1 MERENGNKAL
11 RVLSMYQKLMNNQI
25 VNKAE
30 EAAAY
35 GVNSRTIQRDI
46 DDIRGFLETTDSA
59 GISKQIVYDQKERG
73 YRLEE
78 VYDENLTAGEA
89 LAVCKILIDSRA
101 FPKDK
106 MKKLIY
112 QIVGSSVPEPE
123 QKHIYELVNNEL
135 FHYIEPRHKTDCSE
149 MLWQIGEAVRT
160 NHYIEIEYQRTKD
173 KSIVTRRLRPAAI
186 MFSEYYFYLTAF
198 IDDEVLCQYFDVSN
212 DTFPTIYRIDRIK
225 KLIVLDE
232 QIMQLNQRYK
242 DNWNVAS
249 MAEYCKLS
257 VGYFSHIFKKRIGV
271 APMRYLNELRVEKAK
286 ELIATNAMK
295 LSDIASMVG
304 FSNPLYFSRVFN
316 KKTAGIPPK
325 EFQQSLLTSNTPKWW
340 PDK

>member
-1 MERENGNKAL
+1 MEKENGNKAL
-11 RVLSMYQKLMNNQI
+11 RILNIYQKLMNNQT
-25 VNKAE
+25 VNKSE

-35 GVNSRTIQRDI
+35 GVNSKTIQRDI
-46 DDIRGFLETTDSA
+46 DDI
-59 GISKQIVYDQKERG
+59 
-73 YRLEE
+73 
-78 VYDENLTAGEA
+78 LTAGEA

-135 FHYIEPRHKTDCSE
+135 FHYIEFRHKTDCSE

-186 MFSEYYFYLTAF
+186 IFFEYYFYLTAF

-212 DTFPTIYRIDRIK
+212 DTCRAY
-225 KLIVLDE
+225 
-232 QIMQLNQRYK
+232 M
-242 DNWNVAS
+242 
-249 MAEYCKLS
+249 
-257 VGYFSHIFKKRIGV
+257 G
-271 APMRYLNELRVEKAK
+271 
-286 ELIATNAMK
+286 
-295 LSDIASMVG
+295 
-304 FSNPLYFSRVFN
+304 
-316 KKTAGIPPK
+316 
-325 EFQQSLLTSNTPKWW
+325 
-340 PDK
+340 

>member
-35 GVNSRTIQRDI
+35 GVNSRTIQRNI

-89 LAVCKILIDSRA
+89 LDVCKILIDSRA

-135 FHYIEPRHKTDCSE
+135 FHYTLSPDIRQTARKCYGRSVRQCIQTTILRLSISGQKTSLLSPADSDLRLSCFPNIIFTLSPRRYSARVSICGSK
-149 MLWQIGEAVRT
+149 AR
-160 NHYIEIEYQRTKD
+160 EIE
-173 KSIVTRRLRPAAI
+173 
-186 MFSEYYFYLTAF
+186 
-198 IDDEVLCQYFDVSN
+198 
-212 DTFPTIYRIDRIK
+212 
-225 KLIVLDE
+225 
-232 QIMQLNQRYK
+232 
-242 DNWNVAS
+242 
-249 MAEYCKLS
+249 
-257 VGYFSHIFKKRIGV
+257 
-271 APMRYLNELRVEKAK
+271 
-286 ELIATNAMK
+286 
-295 LSDIASMVG
+295 
-304 FSNPLYFSRVFN
+304 
-316 KKTAGIPPK
+316 
-325 EFQQSLLTSNTPKWW
+325 
-340 PDK
+340 

>member
-35 GVNSRTIQRDI
+35 GVNSRTIQRNI

-89 LAVCKILIDSRA
+89 LDVCKILIDSRA

-135 FHYIEPRHKTDCSE
+135 FHYIEPRHKTDCQNPDNFSVVVE
-149 MLWQIGEAVRT
+149 QLTEPLLVCIPHVYPE
-160 NHYIEIEYQRTKD
+160 NKYQNP
-173 KSIVTRRLRPAAI
+173 S
-186 MFSEYYFYLTAF
+186 FSFPSASSVHTA
-198 IDDEVLCQYFDVSN
+198 L
-212 DTFPTIYRIDRIK
+212 
-225 KLIVLDE
+225 
-232 QIMQLNQRYK
+232 
-242 DNWNVAS
+242 
-249 MAEYCKLS
+249 
-257 VGYFSHIFKKRIGV
+257 
-271 APMRYLNELRVEKAK
+271 
-286 ELIATNAMK
+286 
-295 LSDIASMVG
+295 
-304 FSNPLYFSRVFN
+304 
-316 KKTAGIPPK
+316 
-325 EFQQSLLTSNTPKWW
+325 
-340 PDK
+340 

>member
-1 MERENGNKAL
+1 MWYNSNSKAGKEGRMEKENGNKAL
-11 RVLSMYQKLMNNQI
+11 RILNIYQKLMNNQT
-25 VNKAE
+25 VNKSE

-35 GVNSRTIQRDI
+35 GVNSKTIQRDI
-46 DDIRGFLETTDSA
+46 DDI
-59 GISKQIVYDQKERG
+59 
-73 YRLEE
+73 
-78 VYDENLTAGEA
+78 LTAGEA

-135 FHYIEPRHKTDCSE
+135 FHYIELRHKTDCSE

-173 KSIVTRRLRPAAI
+173 KSIVNRRLRPAAI

-212 DTFPTIYRIDRIK
+212 DTCRAY
-225 KLIVLDE
+225 
-232 QIMQLNQRYK
+232 M
-242 DNWNVAS
+242 
-249 MAEYCKLS
+249 
-257 VGYFSHIFKKRIGV
+257 G
-271 APMRYLNELRVEKAK
+271 
-286 ELIATNAMK
+286 
-295 LSDIASMVG
+295 
-304 FSNPLYFSRVFN
+304 
-316 KKTAGIPPK
+316 
-325 EFQQSLLTSNTPKWW
+325 
-340 PDK
+340 

>member
-35 GVNSRTIQRDI
+35 GVNSRTIQRNI

-89 LAVCKILIDSRA
+89 LDVCKILIDSRA

-112 QIVGSSVPEPE
+112 QIVVAVFRSRNKSISMNWSIMNCFITLSPDIRQTARKCYGRSVRQCIQTTILRLSISGQKTSLLSPADSDLRLSCFPNIIFTLSPRRYSARVSICGS
-123 QKHIYELVNNEL
+123 KA
-135 FHYIEPRHKTDCSE
+135 R
-149 MLWQIGEAVRT
+149 
-160 NHYIEIEYQRTKD
+160 EIE
-173 KSIVTRRLRPAAI
+173 
-186 MFSEYYFYLTAF
+186 
-198 IDDEVLCQYFDVSN
+198 
-212 DTFPTIYRIDRIK
+212 
-225 KLIVLDE
+225 
-232 QIMQLNQRYK
+232 
-242 DNWNVAS
+242 
-249 MAEYCKLS
+249 
-257 VGYFSHIFKKRIGV
+257 
-271 APMRYLNELRVEKAK
+271 
-286 ELIATNAMK
+286 
-295 LSDIASMVG
+295 
-304 FSNPLYFSRVFN
+304 
-316 KKTAGIPPK
+316 
-325 EFQQSLLTSNTPKWW
+325 
-340 PDK
+340 

>member
-35 GVNSRTIQRDI
+35 GVNSRTIQRNI

-89 LAVCKILIDSRA
+89 LDVCKILIDSRA

-123 QKHIYELVNNEL
+123 QKHILNWSIMNCFITLSPDIRQTARKCYGRSVRQCIQTTILRLSISGQKTSLLSPADSDLRLSCFPNIIFTL
-135 FHYIEPRHKTDCSE
+135 SPRRYSARVSICGSK
-149 MLWQIGEAVRT
+149 AR
-160 NHYIEIEYQRTKD
+160 EIE
-173 KSIVTRRLRPAAI
+173 
-186 MFSEYYFYLTAF
+186 
-198 IDDEVLCQYFDVSN
+198 
-212 DTFPTIYRIDRIK
+212 
-225 KLIVLDE
+225 
-232 QIMQLNQRYK
+232 
-242 DNWNVAS
+242 
-249 MAEYCKLS
+249 
-257 VGYFSHIFKKRIGV
+257 
-271 APMRYLNELRVEKAK
+271 
-286 ELIATNAMK
+286 
-295 LSDIASMVG
+295 
-304 FSNPLYFSRVFN
+304 
-316 KKTAGIPPK
+316 
-325 EFQQSLLTSNTPKWW
+325 
-340 PDK
+340 

>member
-1 MERENGNKAL
+1 MWYNSNSKAGKEGRMEKENGNKAL
-11 RVLSMYQKLMNNQI
+11 RILNIYQKLMNNQT
-25 VNKAE
+25 VNKSE

-35 GVNSRTIQRDI
+35 GVNSKTIQRDI

-135 FHYIEPRHKTDCSE
+135 FHYIELRHKTDCSE

-212 DTFPTIYRIDRIK
+212 DTCRAY
-225 KLIVLDE
+225 
-232 QIMQLNQRYK
+232 M
-242 DNWNVAS
+242 
-249 MAEYCKLS
+249 
-257 VGYFSHIFKKRIGV
+257 G
-271 APMRYLNELRVEKAK
+271 
-286 ELIATNAMK
+286 
-295 LSDIASMVG
+295 
-304 FSNPLYFSRVFN
+304 
-316 KKTAGIPPK
+316 
-325 EFQQSLLTSNTPKWW
+325 
-340 PDK
+340 

>member
-112 QIVGSSVPEPE
+112 QIVGSSVPEPK

-149 MLWQIGEAVRT
+149 MLWQIGEAERT
-160 NHYIEIEYQRTKD
+160 SHYIEIEYQRTKD

-225 KLIVLDE
+225 KLTVLGE
-232 QIMQLNQRYK
+232 QFHVPYR
-242 DNWNVAS
+242 DRF
-249 MAEYCKLS
+249 EE
-257 VGYFSHIFKKRIGV
+257 GEFRKRIQFMYGCRLQKV
-271 APMRYLNELRVEKAK
+271 
-286 ELIATNAMK
+286 
-295 LSDIASMVG
+295 
-304 FSNPLYFSRVFN
+304 SRVD
-316 KKTAGIPPK
+316 
-325 EFQQSLLTSNTPKWW
+325 SHLTM
-340 PDK
+340 

>member
-1 MERENGNKAL
+1 MERENGDKAL

-78 VYDENLTAGEA
+78 VYEENLTAGEA

-160 NHYIEIEYQRTKD
+160 NHYIEIEHQRTKD

-186 MFSEYYFYLTAF
+186 IFSEYY
-198 IDDEVLCQYFDVSN
+198 
-212 DTFPTIYRIDRIK
+212 K
-225 KLIVLDE
+225 
-232 QIMQLNQRYK
+232 LNQ
-242 DNWNVAS
+242 
-249 MAEYCKLS
+249 ECL
-257 VGYFSHIFKKRIGV
+257 
-271 APMRYLNELRVEKAK
+271 
-286 ELIATNAMK
+286 
-295 LSDIASMVG
+295 
-304 FSNPLYFSRVFN
+304 
-316 KKTAGIPPK
+316 
-325 EFQQSLLTSNTPKWW
+325 
-340 PDK
+340 

>member
-112 QIVGSSVPEPE
+112 QIVGSSVRN
-123 QKHIYELVNNEL
+123 QN
-135 FHYIEPRHKTDCSE
+135 
-149 MLWQIGEAVRT
+149 
-160 NHYIEIEYQRTKD
+160 
-173 KSIVTRRLRPAAI
+173 KSISMNWSIMNCFITLSPDIRQTARKCYGRLVRQCVQA
-186 MFSEYYFYLTAF
+186 
-198 IDDEVLCQYFDVSN
+198 
-212 DTFPTIYRIDRIK
+212 TILR
-225 KLIVLDE
+225 
-232 QIMQLNQRYK
+232 
-242 DNWNVAS
+242 
-249 MAEYCKLS
+249 LS
-257 VGYFSHIFKKRIGV
+257 ISGQ
-271 APMRYLNELRVEKAK
+271 
-286 ELIATNAMK
+286 
-295 LSDIASMVG
+295 
-304 FSNPLYFSRVFN
+304 
-316 KKTAGIPPK
+316 KT
-325 EFQQSLLTSNTPKWW
+325 SLLSPADSDLRLSCFRILLLLNRLY
-340 PDK
+340 

>member
-35 GVNSRTIQRDI
+35 GVNSRTIQRNI

-78 VYDENLTAGEA
+78 VYDENLTTGEA
-89 LAVCKILIDSRA
+89 LDVCKILIDSRA

-149 MLWQIGEAVRT
+149 MLWQIGEAVHT

-186 MFSEYYFYLTAF
+186 MFSEYYFYIVSAEVF
-198 IDDEVLCQYFDVSN
+198 GKGIDMWLKSQGD
-212 DTFPTIYRIDRIK
+212 
-225 KLIVLDE
+225 
-232 QIMQLNQRYK
+232 
-242 DNWNVAS
+242 
-249 MAEYCKLS
+249 
-257 VGYFSHIFKKRIGV
+257 
-271 APMRYLNELRVEKAK
+271 RVE
-286 ELIATNAMK
+286 I
-295 LSDIASMVG
+295 I
-304 FSNPLYFSRVFN
+304 
-316 KKTAGIPPK
+316 
-325 EFQQSLLTSNTPKWW
+325 
-340 PDK
+340 

>member
-35 GVNSRTIQRDI
+35 GVNSRTIQRNI

-89 LAVCKILIDSRA
+89 LDVCKILIDSRA

-149 MLWQIGEAVRT
+149 MLWQIGEAVHT

-186 MFSEYYFYLTAF
+186 MFSEYYFYIVSSANVSRETIMPRCLHRFPHWPLRA
-198 IDDEVLCQYFDVSN
+198 VLPQGMPA
-212 DTFPTIYRIDRIK
+212 PTLAGSRTSSFRRRPDRT
-225 KLIVLDE
+225 
-232 QIMQLNQRYK
+232 RRTP
-242 DNWNVAS
+242 A
-249 MAEYCKLS
+249 
-257 VGYFSHIFKKRIGV
+257 HR
-271 APMRYLNELRVEKAK
+271 
-286 ELIATNAMK
+286 
-295 LSDIASMVG
+295 
-304 FSNPLYFSRVFN
+304 
-316 KKTAGIPPK
+316 
-325 EFQQSLLTSNTPKWW
+325 QSP
-340 PDK
+340 